1 MHDNEI
7 IRLFEARSEQ
17 AISET
22 TAKHGS
28 MLHGIALR
36 ILGSEQDAEEC
47 VSDVLMQTWNAI
59 PPERPDSLPAYLTA
73 LTRNCAVSQ
82 YRKAHR
88 EKRGGGELPLVLEEL
103 ADCTASGD
111 SVEETVD
118 AHLLRAALGR
128 FLDGL
133 SADSRTVFVSRY
145 IQMLPVAEIAA
156 RYGMTQSKVKVSL
169 MRTRKK
175 LRVSLEKEGFL

>member
-1 MHDNEI
+1 MEDTEI

-17 AISET
+17 AIAET

-28 MLHGIALR
+28 LLHQIAMR
-36 ILGSEQDAEEC
+36 ILGNEQDAQEC
-47 VSDVLMQTWNAI
+47 VSDVLMRLWNAI
-59 PPERPDSLPAYLTA
+59 PPEKPESYPAYLSA

-82 YRKAHR
+82 YRRAHR
-88 EKRGGGELPLVLEEL
+88 EKRGGGELAVVLDEL
-103 ADCTASGD
+103 SDCIADSEDVEQAVD
-111 SVEETVD
+111 SR
-118 AHLLRAALGR
+118 LLRALLTQ

-133 SADSRTVFVSRY
+133 SADHRTVFVSRY

-169 MRTRKK
+169 LRTRRK
-175 LRVSLEKEGFL
+175 LRVLLEKEGLL